1 MKISDG
7 APHSAPWEEIE
18 KSRTERLCAPMT
30 SITLQ
35 CFKLVGHVIKE
46 EIETEDFKR
55 RAPTAP
61 SERKSQDQGLKLC
74 SVTLQFQL
82 SRPRNEG
89 GDRKKPIVDRRMD
102 RQTPDPFYK
111 VISRR

>member
-82 SRPRNEG
+82 SRPRSKEG
-89 GDRKKPIVDRRMD
+89 EKTELLTDGRTDGRTDTRPIL
-102 RQTPDPFYK
+102 
-111 VISRR
+111 